1 MQTVRPTEDHTDSY
15 YAASTRYKL
24 EFPPLE
30 GDVEADVCVIGGGY
44 TGVST
49 ALHLAEKGYTVT
61 LLEANRLGWGASGRN
76 GGHAGTGQRKEQAEL
91 EKSLGHELASSLW
104 DMGLEAVQLLEDLIE
119 RHKIDCDLKRGILHL
134 AAKPGDV
141 DYLREGVE
149 FLEKKYNY
157 QGGRFIEQ
165 EETRAMVGS
174 DKFYAG
180 MLDEPSLH
188 MHPLNFLLGM
198 ADAADKAGVQ
208 IFEASRV
215 NDIRKGETAVI
226 STSQGRVK
234 AKYVV
239 LGCNGYLEKLVPKI
253 ASEIMPINNFVLATE
268 PLGEALAR
276 ELIRDDQALQDS
288 LFVINYWKLS
298 ADNRLLFGGGENYSP
313 RFPRDLKAFVRKYML
328 RIYPQLENT
337 RIDYAWGGSLAITM
351 NRMPDFGRVADNIFY
366 AQGFSGHG
374 LPTATFAGK
383 LMSEVVSGTAE
394 RFDVM
399 ANLPI
404 KKFPG
409 GTLLRYPGMVAGM
422 LYYSLRD
429 KL

>member
-1 MQTVRPTEDHTDSY
+1 MPTVRPSENHTNSY
-15 YAASTRYKL
+15 YASSIRYAQ
-24 EFPPLE
+24 EYPQLE
-30 GDVEADVCVIGGGY
+30 GGIETDVCVVGGGY

-49 ALHLAEKGYTVT
+49 ALHLAEKGYRVV

-91 EKSLGHELASSLW
+91 EKTLGHDLASSLW

-119 RHKIDCDLKRGILHL
+119 RHGIDCDLKRGIMHV

-141 DYLREGVE
+141 DDLREGVE
-149 FLEKKYNY
+149 FLEKHYNY
-157 QGGRFIEQ
+157 TGSQFIER

-174 DKFYAG
+174 DKFFAG
-180 MLDEPSLH
+180 MLDKPSVH
-188 MHPLNFLLGM
+188 MHPLNFLLGL
-198 ADAADKAGVQ
+198 AVAADNAGVQ
-208 IFEASRV
+208 IFERSRV
-215 NDIRKGETAVI
+215 TAIQKGDTAIIETATG
-226 STSQGRVK
+226 SVK
-234 AKYVV
+234 AKFVV
-239 LGCNGYLEKLVPKI
+239 LGCNGYLEKLMPEI
-253 ASEIMPINNFVLATE
+253 APEIMPINNFMLATE
-268 PLGEALAR
+268 PLPAALAR
-276 ELIRDDQALQDS
+276 ELIRDDHALQDS

-313 RFPRDLKAFVRKYML
+313 RFPRDLKNFVRKYML

-337 RIDYAWGGSLAITM
+337 RIDYAWGGTLAITL
-351 NRMPDFGRVADNIFY
+351 NRMPDFGRISGNIFY

-383 LMSEVVSGTAE
+383 LLAEVISGTAE

-404 KKFPG
+404 VKFPG
-409 GTLLRYPGMVAGM
+409 GTLLRWPGLVAGM

>member
-1 MQTVRPTEDHTDSY
+1 MQTVKPAQDHTDSY
-15 YAASTRYKL
+15 YAASLRYTV
-24 EFPPLE
+24 EYPSLE
-30 GDVEADVCVIGGGY
+30 GDVETDVCVVGGGY

-49 ALHLAEKGYTVT
+49 ALHLAEKGYRVV
-61 LLEANRLGWGASGRN
+61 LLESNRLGWGASGRN

-91 EKSLGHELASSLW
+91 EKTLGHELATTLW
-104 DMGLEAVQLLEDLIE
+104 EMGLEAVELLEDLIK
-119 RHKIDCDLKRGILHL
+119 RHEIDCDLKRGILHV

-141 DYLREGVE
+141 AYLREGVE
-149 FLEKKYNY
+149 FLQEKYNY
-157 QGGRFIEQ
+157 QGSRFIEK
-165 EETRAMVGS
+165 EEIREMVGS
-174 DKFYAG
+174 GKFHAG
-180 MLDEPSLH
+180 MLDEPSIH

-198 ADAADKAGVQ
+198 ADAADKAGVN
-208 IFEASRV
+208 IFEGSRV
-215 NDIRKGETAVI
+215 TGIQKGDTAVI
-226 STSQGRVK
+226 KTAGGRVK

-239 LGCNGYLEKLVPKI
+239 IGCNGYLEKLMPEI
-253 ASEIMPINNFVLATE
+253 APGIMPINNFMLATE
-268 PLGEALAR
+268 PLPETLAR

-313 RFPRDLKAFVRKYML
+313 RFPRDLKKFVRKYML
-328 RIYPQLENT
+328 RIYPQLEDT
-337 RIDYAWGGSLAITM
+337 RIDYAWGGTLAITL
-351 NRMPDFGRVADNIFY
+351 NRMPDFGRISGNIFY

-383 LMSEVVSGTAE
+383 LLAEVISGTAE

-399 ANLPI
+399 ASLPI
-404 KKFPG
+404 LKFPG
-409 GTLLRYPGMVAGM
+409 GTLLRWPGLVAGM